1 MKRLK
6 LLPLALAAL
15 MFVSCAPVDSGT
27 PSSPT
32 EAPGTLPAAY
42 ESGTVLSAPTYP
54 KAIGYEDYEAQS
66 AAREEIDEN
75 YLAGVRA
82 FLIKSTALSLSGTE
96 GKNALVSP
104 ASLFFAL
111 AMATEGAGGTT
122 KEQLLSALGTDETL
136 LKSET
141 AKLFRRLYFDN
152 EVGSFKA
159 YNSAWLDGRADFD
172 VATLKALTDSYY
184 AACIAADFT
193 GTAYKKQIA
202 DWIYERTNGLLGSDP
217 SAFEV
222 DPDTLMLLI
231 NTLYYKDQWTSQFSE
246 ENTAA
251 SDFNNAD
258 GSSVSFD
265 FLNGTRSGS
274 FQMTDAFLA
283 SSLQLKNGSIRFVL
297 PNEGVSP
304 EDIVSNEALFLQA
317 VDGAQAETGFG
328 EVVWQIPKFDYSVEL
343 DLSDTLKAMGIT
355 DAFDSKKADFSGF
368 TQSEKLFIGGVKQ
381 GSKIALDENGIE
393 AASYTEI
400 SFVGTA
406 LPTDRAEMVLDRPF
420 LYIVYVGNM
429 PVFVGIVNNLNG

>member
-15 MFVSCAPVDSGT
+15 MLVSCAPVDSGT

-32 EAPGTLPAAY
+32 EAPGILPAAY

-54 KAIGYEDYEAQS
+54 KGIGYEDYEAQS

-82 FLIKSTALSLSGTE
+82 FLIKSATLSLSDTE

-111 AMATEGAGGTT
+111 AMATEGASGTT
-122 KEQLLSALGTDETL
+122 KEQLLNALGTDEAL
-136 LKSET
+136 LRSET
-141 AKLFRRLYFDN
+141 AKLFRRLYFEN
-152 EVGSFKA
+152 EVGSFTA

-172 VATLKALTDSYY
+172 DATLQTLADSYY
-184 AACIAADFT
+184 ASCIAADFT

-202 DWIYERTNGLLGSDP
+202 DWIYERTNGLLGGDP

-222 DPDTLMLLI
+222 DPATLMLLI
-231 NTLYYKDQWTSQFSE
+231 NTLYYKDQWMSKFNE

-251 SDFNNAD
+251 ADFHNAD
-258 GSSVSFD
+258 GSSASFD

-274 FQMTDAFLA
+274 FQQTDAFLS
-283 SSLQLKNGSIRFVL
+283 SSLLLKNGSIRFVL
-297 PNEGVSP
+297 PNDGVSP
-304 EDIVSNEALFLQA
+304 EEIVNNEALFSQA
-317 VDGAQAETGFG
+317 VDSAQSETGFG

-355 DAFDSKKADFSGF
+355 DAFDSENADFSGF
-368 TQSEKLFIGGVKQ
+368 TQSEKLFLGGVKQ

-393 AASYTEI
+393 AASYTEL
-400 SFVGTA
+400 SFATTS

-420 LYIVYVGNM
+420 LYIVYVGDM